1 MDSSTTTAAV
11 NPLGIFEIILLA
23 FFEIYFYLALMQHEQ
38 ISLWVL

>member
-23 FFEIYFYLALMQHEQ
+23 FFEICFYLALMQQH
-38 ISLWVL
+38 